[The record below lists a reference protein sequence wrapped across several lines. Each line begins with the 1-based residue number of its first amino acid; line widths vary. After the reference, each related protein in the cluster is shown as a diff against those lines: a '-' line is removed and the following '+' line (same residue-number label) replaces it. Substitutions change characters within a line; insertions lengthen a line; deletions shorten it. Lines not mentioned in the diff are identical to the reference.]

1 MSNSISQNGWTE
13 VAVLKLQCEETDW
26 QWVVQRKM
34 GSVLP
39 TTLQSRPITTTLS
52 DVTQPPCMLHLHTK
66 KKPHPHIFWVIL
78 TPHCCSSM
86 FSATCSSLNWLSG
99 TCILES
105 RWLSLTPHIITGS
118 HSWLISSH
126 KMILCCLSRKK
137 CRLGEINK
145 WWSNSKQS
153 YPHPLV
159 SFWD

>member
-1 MSNSISQNGWTE
+1 MDRGSSFTIIMWRNRLTVSGTAENGFSFTHNTSISSNHNYFEWCHSAPMHAPLAHKEKATS
-13 VAVLKLQCEETDW
+13 TYF
-26 QWVVQRKM
+26 
-34 GSVLP
+34 
-39 TTLQSRPITTTLS
+39 LS
-52 DVTQPPCMLHLHTK
+52 D
-66 KKPHPHIFWVIL
+66 FN
-78 TPHCCSSM
+78 TPLCSSM

-145 WWSNSKQS
+145 WWSNSNQS